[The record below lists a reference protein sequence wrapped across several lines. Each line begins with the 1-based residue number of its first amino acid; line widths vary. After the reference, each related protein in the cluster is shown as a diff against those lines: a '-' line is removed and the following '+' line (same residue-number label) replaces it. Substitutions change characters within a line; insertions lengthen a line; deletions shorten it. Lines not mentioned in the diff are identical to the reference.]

1 MTSKTIKPS
10 AAERKIK
17 RLKAEVKAGKELRAS
32 QARHHAEYRLAAGK
46 TLAEHLFKVR
56 RAEETLAANNM
67 TIQELNNQVAV
78 QWKQRAESR
87 SDVERAAQLCT
98 EAIAKHNKM
107 VTHLR
112 EALDDKLALVTTVRL
127 LRSEIQDLGET
138 LAEAQR
144 SLTYRIARLL
154 ASGYESA
161 KAHIGHLR
169 QQIRNRWLV
178 WRLNKPRVQAM
189 SEAGYI
195 PGKLIKMAEKYWEM
209 DQSRRAESLI
219 TYLDQADGRKPVREN
234 VWRRFRI
241 WMGRA

>member
-17 RLKAEVKAGKELRAS
+17 RMKAELKAHKILAAALRSQHADYRLRAS
-32 QARHHAEYRLAAGK
+32 K

-56 RAEETLAANNM
+56 RAEDTLAANNM

-87 SDVERAAQLCT
+87 SDVERAAQLAT
-98 EAIAKHNKM
+98 EAVAKHNRM
-107 VTHLR
+107 VTNLR
-112 EALDDKLALVTTVRL
+112 TALDDKLELTNLVGL
-127 LRSEIQDLGET
+127 LRRQAEEAGEA

-144 SLTYRIARLL
+144 SFSNRTWEAIQNARLGLKRGARRL
-154 ASGYESA
+154 ATQ
-161 KAHIGHLR
+161 L
-169 QQIRNRWLV
+169 RNRWLV

-195 PGKLIKMAEKYWEM
+195 PSKLIKMAEQYWETDRQRM
-209 DQSRRAESLI
+209 GPTLV